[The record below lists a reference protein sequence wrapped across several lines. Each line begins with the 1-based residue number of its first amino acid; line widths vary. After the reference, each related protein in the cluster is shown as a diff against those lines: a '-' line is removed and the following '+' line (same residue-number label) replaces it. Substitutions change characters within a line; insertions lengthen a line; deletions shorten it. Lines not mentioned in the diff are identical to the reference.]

1 MSDTAEDINALF
13 EQLLEFKWKDIS
25 FPTSK
30 FALRLRHDLAQH
42 KYPGKDGANVE
53 ETGRAPYQF
62 TASIPFLNG
71 AVPGKGETWGILY
84 PTQYRQFMTV
94 AAKGTT
100 GVLQHPEFGEVS
112 CKLESCETQ
121 WDATRRDGVIVECVW
136 IETILAGD
144 DVDLVNS
151 RPSPISGVLLG
162 ALDLDAQIS
171 TITPPLPVLPAYRP
185 DFAALMRGITSF
197 TDQISLASQRGLGQ
211 VDAINYRLN
220 TLQASIQ
227 KAGAIPA
234 TTVKAIINPPT
245 NGAALR
251 ALTWPMMNTIESFRA
266 SNADLK
272 LVLGTNG
279 RPIRIYVTQI
289 DTTLAAIA
297 QNVGAQVSDVIALNP
312 GACEDVVVEARTPI
326 RYYAKAA

>member
-1 MSDTAEDINALF
+1 MAESEDINSLF
-13 EQLLEFKWKDIS
+13 EQLLEFKWKDVS

-30 FALRLRHDLAQH
+30 FSLRLRHDLALH
-42 KYPGKDGANVE
+42 KFPGKDGANVE
-53 ETGRAPYQF
+53 ETGRAPYQLS
-62 TASIPFLNG
+62 ASIPFLNG

-100 GVLQHPEFGEVS
+100 GVLQHPEFGEIA
-112 CKLESCETQ
+112 CKLESCETT
-121 WDATRRDGVIVECVW
+121 WDASRRDGVDVECSW

-144 DVDLVNS
+144 DVDFVNS

-171 TITPPLPVLPAYRP
+171 TVTPPFPMLPEYQP
-185 DFAALMRGITSF
+185 DFAAMMRSITSF
-197 TDQISLASQRGLGQ
+197 TDQISITSQRGLGQ
-211 VDAINYRLN
+211 IDAILYRLN

-227 KAGAIPA
+227 KAEAVPA
-234 TTVKAIINPPT
+234 TTVKAIIDPVT
-245 NGAALR
+245 NGNALR
-251 ALTWPMMNTIESFRA
+251 ALTWPMMNTIEQFRA
-266 SNADLK
+266 SAIAVK
-272 LVLGTNG
+272 QVLGTSG
-279 RPIRIYVTQI
+279 RPIRVYVTPVEM
-289 DTTLAAIA
+289 TLAAVA

-312 GACEDVVVEARTPI
+312 EACGEPIIEARTPI